1 MPPKKLRGTL
11 ITSAQGQETT
21 KNVRPRKI
29 QSGHA
34 PVTIPPPTA
43 SSAAAPVTAG
53 V

>member
-1 MPPKKLRGTL
+1 MPPKNESGTL

-21 KNVRPRKI
+21 RKVRPRKI
-29 QSGHA
+29 QSA
-34 PVTIPPPTA
+34 QVPVRRPPPTA